1 MAQHRAP
8 PPMTFSGK
16 GDKTETYTLWKQGI
30 NIYSSTTAK
39 TGEKLVPFILEALDD
54 DGLKI
59 FNTFDLTQDERKNPD
74 AIFQK
79 FEERLKISKPNFRAA
94 RLDLHFYYQRKDETL
109 DEFYTK
115 CNEKTA
121 QCEVNPDEE
130 KERILEQILASTP
143 IPDFQKWLLSQKA
156 DVTIDAILETGRQY
170 KTPLHNIQHIKDRS
184 TNQVTFNAINK
195 ANKPYKS
202 RCKCCG
208 LDHPLGKSSCPA
220 RNGECHTC
228 HIVGHWTNYCARYK
242 HTTGNRNSRSQQRQH
257 SLHRGKRYSSSNR
270 RQHSR
275 NACQH
280 SSHSRI
286 NYGEYRRRTPTPQ
299 RHIDNVDYHYQ
310 E

>member
-16 GDKTETYTLWKQGI
+16 GDKTETYTLWKQRM
-30 NIYSSTTAK
+30 NIYSSTTGK
-39 TGEKLVPFILEALDD
+39 TGEKLVPYILEALDD
-54 DGLKI
+54 DCLKI

-109 DEFYTK
+109 DEFYTRCK
-115 CNEKTA
+115 EKTA
-121 QCEVNPDEE
+121 QCEVNANEE

-156 DVTIDAILETGRQY
+156 DVTIDDILETGRQY
-170 KTPLHNIQHIKDRS
+170 ETTLHNIQHIKDRS
-184 TNQVTFNAINK
+184 TNQVTLNALNK
-195 ANKPYKS
+195 TNRPYKS

-208 LDHPLGKSSCPA
+208 LDHPLDKSSCPA
-220 RNGECHTC
+220 RNDECHTC
-228 HIVGHWTNYCARYK
+228 HTVGHWTNYCLRYK
-242 HTTGNRNSRSQQRQH
+242 HTTGNRNSRSRQRQH
-257 SLHRGKRYSSSNR
+257 STHRGKRYQSSNR
-270 RQHSR
+270 RQQSG
-275 NACQH
+275 NARQH

-286 NYGEYRRRTPTPQ
+286 NYGQ
-299 RHIDNVDYHYQ
+299 
-310 E
+310 